1 MDGGEVTALV
11 STRCPRLRNLRL
23 CLELVGDHGISIRSG
38 SLRSLS
44 ICVARKWRLEVAAP
58 RLEYLYVGGAI
69 DEARVSAP
77 KLAGLV
83 WSCPNYDPHRH
94 LFEDAGRRRLQLM
107 DIGLAS
113 AAGLLMQKIDGA
125 DQLRLRVC
133 IPLVRWCHQNFLKRN
148 CFLFF

>member
-1 MDGGEVTALV
+1 M
-11 STRCPRLRNLRL
+11 RL

-38 SLRSLS
+38 SLLSLS

-69 DEARVSAP
+69 DEARVSAH

-133 IPLVRWCHQNFLKRN
+133 IPLVRCCHQNFLKRN